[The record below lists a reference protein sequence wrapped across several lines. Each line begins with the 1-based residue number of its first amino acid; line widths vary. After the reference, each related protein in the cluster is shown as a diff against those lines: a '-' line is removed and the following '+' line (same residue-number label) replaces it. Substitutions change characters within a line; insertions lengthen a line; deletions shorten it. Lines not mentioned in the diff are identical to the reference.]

1 MYLAPH
7 HFQAQ
12 ARYFEDAVHFV
23 SSALWFAGYGLAGC
37 ELDEEALHNGTVSL
51 VHARGIFP
59 DGLVFHMPE
68 CDPLPEPRNIT
79 ELFSPVADR
88 LTVHLGIP
96 RHRPEGANCAPA
108 DAQSD
113 ANVRYIIS
121 EQQVYDDNTGRDE
134 KRVQVGRKNIRFYL
148 ADEVSEELVTLPLAR
163 VMRDGAG
170 HFVYDPE
177 FIPPCVRIT
186 ASQRLLEI
194 LRRLIDILSEKSAT
208 LSRSPAEGGEMAAAF
223 SRHEVAGFWFLHCVN
238 SALVALRNLCYSKRG
253 HPEEVFIELSRLA
266 GSLCTFGLDT
276 DPAKLPLYDHDHLGE
291 CFGALD
297 EQIRFQ
303 LETVIPTNCVSIPL
317 QPVRNYFYEGP
328 VSDQRCLGRSRW
340 IFSVRAELGEADL
353 ITKAPQLIKVCSA
366 GFIAKLVQRA
376 LPGLTLTHLP
386 VPPAAVSPRVDH
398 QYFSVTRAG
407 PCWDHIVQTR
417 RVGVY
422 VPGELPKPEVGLHV
436 VLES

>member
-1 MYLAPH
+1 MKQLSRLVWSEGMYLAPH

-113 ANVRYIIS
+113 ANVRY
-121 EQQVYDDNTGRDE
+121 R
-134 KRVQVGRKNIRFYL
+134 
-148 ADEVSEELVTLPLAR
+148 
-163 VMRDGAG
+163 AG